1 MSVSSIMVRVRHGVR
16 RSPPLQIGLVV
27 GFWLA
32 GEGLAKLAG
41 LPVPGSVIGMLLVLA
56 LLATRRLSVN
66 SLRRGAEWFIGY
78 MVLFFVPAV
87 MALLDHGELIGLL
100 GLKIL
105 AVIVGGTFSV
115 MLVTGFI
122 VDLCTR
128 WGARDAAVHASGD

>member
-1 MSVSSIMVRVRHGVR
+1 MSASSIMVRVRHGVR
-16 RSPPLQIGLVV
+16 RSPPLQGGLVV

-32 GEGLAKLAG
+32 GESIAKLAG
-41 LPVPGSVIGMLLVLA
+41 LPVPGSAIGMLLVLA
-56 LLATRRLSVN
+56 LFATRRLSVQ

-78 MVLFFVPAV
+78 IVLFFVPAV

-105 AVIVGGTFSV
+105 AVIVGGTVTV
-115 MLVTGFI
+115 MLVTGLV

-128 WGARDAAVHASGD
+128 WGARDAAVHVSVD